1 MKAID
6 AYRDI
11 QRELDKYES
20 PSFSVGDFNYFFP
33 LSVSRYID
41 HNYRFFDVMQK
52 EVDDIRSFLTLAQPL
67 TLASHGRVALPEGY
81 RHVLHAKVAIKFKS
95 AIGRYEKDQ
104 VVEFYPERLKSG
116 QKGFRFKNAFS
127 RPNYKQYY
135 YEIAGSDFQLVWDSN
150 VADPN
155 TGDNNLWLDFVKEP
169 DLIYL
174 NPDTTSDFN
183 LEVNNTTLQFNTG
196 TKRNHVYFE
205 IITKCREVFLEN
217 IESPR
222 FPVAAQQ
229 NQQ

>member
-6 AYRDI
+6 AYRDV

-33 LSVSRYID
+33 LAVSRYID
-41 HNYRFFDVMQK
+41 HNYKFFDVMQK
-52 EVDDIRSFLTLAQPL
+52 EVDDIRSFLTLAYPL
-67 TLASHGRVALPEGY
+67 TLASGKVSLPETY
-81 RHVLHAKVAIKFKS
+81 RHMLHVKVAMKFKT
-95 AIGRYEKDQ
+95 AIGRYSNDQ
-104 VVEFYPERLKSG
+104 VEEFYPDRLKSG

-135 YEIAGSDFQLVWDSN
+135 YEIAGTDIQLVWDST

-155 TGDNNLWLDFVKEP
+155 AGVNLWIDFVKEP

-174 NPDTTSDFN
+174 NPDKTSDFG

-196 TKRNHVYFE
+196 TKRNYVYFE
-205 IITKCREVFLEN
+205 IIGKCREVFLEN

-229 NQQ
+229 NQQQ